1 MDFSSE
7 GASHASSHFT
17 SCLAAF
23 GVDPMPLTA
32 PTTLPAAKAL
42 VRWRYTS
49 QLFGCLKWE
58 VATMI
63 KGARAET
70 HPNYSWACVCVLDA
84 NVNVHSRNPVD
95 ACVKRM
101 RVLHLHR
108 LSNRDVIGDTGT
120 FFDNPA
126 CSCTNVHVR

>member
-1 MDFSSE
+1 MDFTSE
-7 GASHASSHFT
+7 VASHASSHFT
-17 SCLAAF
+17 SGLAAF

-63 KGARAET
+63 KGARAES
-70 HPNYSWACVCVLDA
+70 HPNFPNKPGRAD
-84 NVNVHSRNPVD
+84 RTERTRP
-95 ACVKRM
+95 
-101 RVLHLHR
+101 
-108 LSNRDVIGDTGT
+108 LSKL
-120 FFDNPA
+120 
-126 CSCTNVHVR
+126 CTNEAR